1 MEKLSKIIND
11 SINEQKLQS
20 ITFSSP
26 RQKANELKSVYINN
40 KKDGNFK
47 LELRLAKH
55 NDIKDIPSDKLLQ
68 VIEENYLKDFK
79 QILIK
84 TQNQEHQALIN
95 KKLKA
100 KLITKTTSTETKAT
114 HNRKKNY
121 IIPDGVPC
129 DFLIEIGVMAKNGK
143 VKSNYYKKFKQI
155 NRFLEM
161 VDDLFKKEQLDK
173 IHAVDFGSGKSYLT
187 FAIYHYFK
195 NVRNIETKITGI
207 DLKQEVIDNCNT
219 IAQKLNYSGLN
230 FVHGFIH
237 DFKTDEDIDF
247 VVTLH
252 ACDTATDEAI
262 LFSLKN
268 NANKMIFVPCCQHE
282 LNSQL
287 NNKDNN
293 VLIEHG
299 VYRDKM
305 CAIITDNVRAKL
317 LEASGYKVQIMEFI
331 ETEHTAKN
339 IMLRCQKATK
349 SLDQRKKAL
358 EEYNE
363 LAKKWSITPY
373 LAKKLD
379 LEKSSTKLES

>member
-1 MEKLSKIIND
+1 MQKLKEIIND
-11 SINEQKLQS
+11 SIKEQKLQS

-26 RQKANELKSVYINN
+26 RQKGDELRSVYINN
-40 KKDGNFK
+40 KKDGSFK
-47 LELRLAKH
+47 IELRLSKH
-55 NDIKDIPSDKLLQ
+55 NDIKDISSANLVEL
-68 VIEENYLKDFK
+68 IESEYLKAFK
-79 QILIK
+79 QVLIK
-84 TQNQEHQALIN
+84 TQDSEHQALIN
-95 KKLKA
+95 KKFKA
-100 KLITKTTSTETKAT
+100 KIISKMISQEVKTK
-114 HNRKKNY
+114 HNRQKNY
-121 IIPDGVPC
+121 IIPDGEPC
-129 DFLIEIGVMAKNGK
+129 DFLIEIGVMASNGK

-161 VDDLFKKEQLDK
+161 VDDLFKKEQMDK

-219 IAQKLNYSGLN
+219 IAKKLNYTGLN

-287 NNKDNN
+287 NNEDNN
-293 VLIEHG
+293 ILIEHG

-349 SLDQRKKAL
+349 SLDQRNKAL
-358 EEYNE
+358 EEYKE
-363 LAKKWSITPY
+363 LAKKWSISPY

-379 LEKSSTKLES
+379 LKKSSIKLEP

>member
-1 MEKLSKIIND
+1 MEKVKNIISN
-11 SINEQKLQS
+11 SVNNKKLKS
-20 ITFSSP
+20 ITLSSP
-26 RQKANELKSVYINN
+26 RQKGEELKGVYINY
-40 KKDGNFK
+40 KKDGSYK
-47 LELRLAKH
+47 LELRLSKH
-55 NDIKDIPSDKLLQ
+55 KDISSNKLLEI
-68 VIEENYLKDFK
+68 IENEFISNFK

-84 TQNQEHQALIN
+84 TQDSEHQVLIN

-100 KLITKTTSTETKAT
+100 KIITKTTSADSKTK
-114 HNRKKNY
+114 HNRQKNY
-121 IIPDGVPC
+121 IIPDGVAC

-161 VDDLFKKEQLDK
+161 VDDLFKKGNMSK

-187 FAIYHYFK
+187 FAIYHYFR

-219 IAQKLNYSGLN
+219 IAKKLNYSGLK

-237 DFKTDEDIDF
+237 DFKTDQEIDF

-287 NNKDNN
+287 KNQDNTI
-293 VLIEHG
+293 LIEHG

-339 IMLRCQKATK
+339 IMLRCQKVSKTI
-349 SLDQRKKAL
+349 DQKEKAL
-358 EEYNE
+358 KEYKE
-363 LAKKWSITPY
+363 FAKKWSISPY

-379 LEKSSTKLES
+379 LEKSSIKL